1 MNWIDIVFLVVL
13 AVGAIIGLRTGLIG
27 AAVIAVGV
35 LIGWFLAGRVSPA
48 IGGIYDRVET
58 IDTIVTTVFYVVI
71 MIVAGMV
78 AGNVAKIVRAMSAVA
93 TLGIS
98 TMVDRIG
105 GAALGLLVGFIIASA
120 LLLALARATYDTELP
135 DEGAA
140 GAVVSNLP
148 EIVETRTAI
157 EDSLTGSFVAPAV
170 VRVYTHL
177 PASGLGFV
185 PEDFM
190 VSLETLESR
199 IEEEQ

>member
-71 MIVAGMV
+71 MIVTGMV